1 MTNRS
6 AHGRAS
12 PVVPAAEYVRMS
24 TDLQPCSPVNQS
36 IAIAAYAHE
45 HGMRVVT
52 SYFDQGR
59 SGLDIGGRDALQ
71 RLITDVQ
78 SGYAQFDVVLVYDV
92 SRWGRFQNSDE
103 AAYYEFLCTQA
114 GIKVCYVAELFDNDG
129 SPLAMILKGLKRTM
143 AAEYSR
149 ELSEKVYAGQY
160 RGTCL
165 GFRQGGFSGYGMR
178 RMLIDAE
185 GHRKGVLQF
194 GERKSISTDRVILVP
209 GPADEVAIVRRIF
222 RECVRGMP
230 LRQIARRL
238 NTEGIPNYL
247 GHRWGAG
254 TIRRMLVNEK
264 YIGNNIFSRCS
275 KKLRQRTTYN
285 LPSTWARKD
294 SAFEGIVPISLF
306 SQAADRLTRQREEPT
321 TSEMLET
328 ARRILA
334 RDGSLSIKQIRDEP
348 GAVYSQYRN
357 RFGSMRQLYE
367 IVGYKAQRNLGFVLP
382 RLRLKGWRESL
393 TTFITEIID
402 ESGSRTRRDGWVI
415 HVDDGWTLSAVI
427 LQASQYKGRPR
438 WVSRRTPMDT
448 DIVVFARMTPDGAVP
463 IDYVVL
469 PRIACGAGRISL
481 RNVNGPFL
489 EAHTFTSLH
498 VLRDLAIASAMSA
511 VPCG

>member
-1 MTNRS
+1 
-6 AHGRAS
+6 
-12 PVVPAAEYVRMS
+12 MS
-24 TDLQPCSPVNQS
+24 TDLQICSPVNQS
-36 IAIAAYAHE
+36 IAIAAYAQE
-45 HGMRVVT
+45 HGMRVVR

-78 SGYAQFDVVLVYDV
+78 SGYAEFKVVLVYDV
-92 SRWGRFQNSDE
+92 SSWGRFQNSDE

-143 AAEYSR
+143 AAEFSR

-165 GFRQGGFSGYGMR
+165 GFRQGGYSGYGMR

-185 GHRKGVLQF
+185 GARKGILQF
-194 GERKSISTDRVILVP
+194 GQRKSIYTDRIILVP
-209 GPADEVAIVRRIF
+209 GPANEVAVVRRIF
-222 RECVRGMP
+222 REYVGGRS
-230 LRQIARRL
+230 LRQIAIRL
-238 NTEGIPNYL
+238 NADEIPNLL
-247 GHRWGAG
+247 GRRWVYGA
-254 TIRRMLVNEK
+254 IRRILVNEK
-264 YIGNNIFSRCS
+264 YIGNNVFSRCS
-275 KKLRQRTTYN
+275 KKLKQRTVYN
-285 LPSTWARKD
+285 PPSAWARKD
-294 SAFEGIVPISLF
+294 SAFEGIVPPGLF
-306 SQAADRLTRQREEPT
+306 YKAAERLARQREEPT

-334 RDGSLSIKQIRDEP
+334 RDGFLSIKQIRDEP
-348 GAVYSQYRN
+348 GVVYSQYRN
-357 RFGSMRQLYE
+357 RFGSMRELYE
-367 IVGYKAQRNLGFVLP
+367 IVGYKAQRNLDFVVP

-415 HVDDGWTLSAVI
+415 HVDDAWTISAVI

-438 WVSRRTPMDT
+438 WVSRRTPMNT

-469 PRIACGAGRISL
+469 PRIACGPGRISL
-481 RNVNGPFL
+481 RNENGPLL

-498 VLRDLAIASAMSA
+498 VLRDLAIVSAMSA
-511 VPCG
+511 VACG